1 VALKFKRAVLPAAA
15 GLLVFVAL
23 AKWLLRLMPPP
34 RRPLEFMIA
43 GTAGTAAALGVVFAW
58 LVMRN

>member
-1 VALKFKRAVLPAAA
+1 MTLKFKRTVLPAAA

-23 AKWLLRLMPPP
+23 AKWLLWLMPPP

-43 GTAGTAAALGVVFAW
+43 GTAVTAAALGIVFA
-58 LVMRN
+58 LVVMRK